1 MSFQNY
7 SSADFINGQSP
18 NPPVVRGRPRA
29 NPPSAAQ
36 IPTDVPVPTPSSVP
50 ASSSQHV
57 PSAGP
62 VPVPSVVPVPSA
74 GPVPATEQAPPA
86 AAEPV
91 SAADSV
97 PEPNTTLNW
106 DSPSTH
112 VLIEIFPAY
121 LVEAGVT
128 SSNEEKAALIQRTEK
143 AFNDN
148 AAVNGRRDI
157 CAMTTKWHALHA
169 KYRSRRD
176 DANSTGSA
184 PLQHWEFH
192 DLMEQATIQMPIT
205 NPPVTYSSH
214 SRETVDNRGDYA
226 TRRRG
231 RSEVV
236 DDEDEDVAPQ
246 VNARRPRNVSVS
258 MWFMA
263 NHMEQM
269 EAQSRAERAAD
280 RARMIEERNAD
291 RARMAAKREADIARM
306 AEENAYRR
314 VQLEHNNDYR
324 RQNTELL
331 REATLSM
338 SRMVDLFAASI
349 AHNNN
354 ATRAPNPTTTTSNNN
369 PPSPNPS
376 TDNII

>member
-1 MSFQNY
+1 
-7 SSADFINGQSP
+7 
-18 NPPVVRGRPRA
+18 
-29 NPPSAAQ
+29 
-36 IPTDVPVPTPSSVP
+36 
-50 ASSSQHV
+50 
-57 PSAGP
+57 
-62 VPVPSVVPVPSA
+62 
-74 GPVPATEQAPPA
+74 
-86 AAEPV
+86 
-91 SAADSV
+91 
-97 PEPNTTLNW
+97 
-106 DSPSTH
+106 
-112 VLIEIFPAY
+112 
-121 LVEAGVT
+121 
-128 SSNEEKAALIQRTEK
+128 
-143 AFNDN
+143 
-148 AAVNGRRDI
+148 
-157 CAMTTKWHALHA
+157 MTTKWHALHA

-192 DLMEQATIQMPIT
+192 DLMEQATIQMPTT

-231 RSEVV
+231 RSEV
-236 DDEDEDVAPQ
+236 DNDEDEDEDEDVVPQ

-291 RARMAAKREADIARM
+291 RARMAAEREADVARL
-306 AEENAYRR
+306 AEEDAYRR

-331 REATLSM
+331 REATLST

-349 AHNNN
+349 AQNNN
-354 ATRAPNPTTTTSNNN
+354 ATRAPTPTTTTSNNN